1 MNTVD
6 KKKQA
11 QQYFDQAE
19 QHHIRGELEHAA
31 ELYIK
36 SIELYPEY
44 VQAIHNRGV
53 VCEFQGKLKKARE
66 FYLKAIEIDNNYM
79 PSLNAINSL

>member
-1 MNTVD
+1 MTVD

-19 QHHIRGELEHAA
+19 QHHIRGDLEHAA

-36 SIELYPEY
+36 SIELYPT
-44 VQAIHNRGV
+44 A
-53 VCEFQGKLKKARE
+53 
-66 FYLKAIEIDNNYM
+66 
-79 PSLNAINSL
+79 